1 MPHPNLKKLR
11 QKFSAWLRSASLR
24 SPIFDKNNNLYFLPR
39 LSLRLASSFRITLRK
54 FGVRVTPPPLAGE
67 NVQNF
72 EIFRKI
78 CKKVLKF
85 AKFWYFLK
93 NFEKKY
99 ENCKKILR
107 FWCQVGYRVTSPPPP
122 LGRGPGPCT
131 QPDPYYMF
139 YL

>member
-39 LSLRLASSFRITLRK
+39 LSLRLASSFRPWSIDNIKNSL
-54 FGVRVTPPPLAGE
+54 VRMATQNKPEFWDPKWLQYRVSLLISVHRYNAAKIRGPGDPPPPPLAGE
-67 NVQNF
+67 NAQNF

-85 AKFWYFLK
+85 AKFW
-93 NFEKKY
+93 
-99 ENCKKILR
+99 
-107 FWCQVGYRVTSPPPP
+107 
-122 LGRGPGPCT
+122 
-131 QPDPYYMF
+131 
-139 YL
+139 